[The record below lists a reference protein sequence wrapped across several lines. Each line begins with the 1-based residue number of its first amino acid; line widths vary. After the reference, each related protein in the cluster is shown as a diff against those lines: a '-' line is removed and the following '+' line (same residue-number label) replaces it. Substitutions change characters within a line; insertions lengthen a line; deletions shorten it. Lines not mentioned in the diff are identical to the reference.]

1 MDTGEQRDL
10 LDLLKAVA
18 DENRLKMLNLMHDRE
33 RTVGEMA
40 ELVKL
45 SEPTVS
51 HHISK
56 LHGAGLL
63 RLRMAGTQRFYSLN
77 QTRLEQFKAR
87 VREIEVPPT
96 EPEVVESDNRWIEA
110 LDWNDEDKRVL
121 VDYTINGRLTQL
133 PHREKKWLVILRW
146 LASKFEPGVRYTEKQ
161 VNNILTEAHED
172 YATLRRNL
180 VEYGFMRRERGGGD
194 YWLTPADE

>member
-1 MDTGEQRDL
+1 MTPGEQRDL
-10 LDLLKAVA
+10 LNLLKAVA
-18 DENRLKMLNLMHDRE
+18 DEHRLTMINLMHDGE

-40 ELVKL
+40 ELVRL

-51 HHISK
+51 HHVAK
-56 LHGAGLL
+56 LHSAGLL

-77 QTRLEQFKAR
+77 QTRLARFKAY
-87 VREIEVPPT
+87 VSEIETPPLP
-96 EPEVVESDNRWIEA
+96 PEVVQSDNRWIDA

-121 VDYTINGRLTQL
+121 VDYTVNGRLREL
-133 PHREKKWLVILRW
+133 PLKEKKWLVVMRW
-146 LASKFEPGVRYTEKQ
+146 LAGKFEPGVRYTEKQ
-161 VNNILTEAHED
+161 VNAILTEVHDD

-180 VEYGFMRRERGGGD
+180 VEYGFMRRERGGGS